1 MLERIKEYVKVKRR
15 SKRFVFSFV
24 VFMLLVITSI
34 SYAIFMISTD
44 KYRSSEMFISK
55 LMYGINIESTEESS
69 IVNGKQV
76 TVLGGETGVVKVTL
90 TSLNPVDSNYKLQY
104 KVIEGEG
111 EVYYSDKTNWLPYGT
126 ISKSDESVY
135 VKTIKVIIENTGEE
149 ELEIEIGASGG
160 YIYNSVSSVGL
171 ISGYEA
177 IEEEKETIVAI
188 GEGEVIT
195 EVIESDTGCETT
207 INGVCLYGGES
218 KKNYLQYPTSDNKEE
233 NIWRIMGTY
242 NIDGE
247 VIAKMISETST
258 TSTYENGATNLTS
271 FYNNLEDKEKYI
283 YETNK
288 FKCEGESL
296 TCRESERYTNIGL
309 INIEE
314 YNKVGG
320 INSYLGS
327 SRSYFSMTERE
338 NLVSNITSEGIEEV
352 GYNTSS
358 GLRGVVYV
366 KSEVKVKGSGT
377 SNDPYVFA
385 KEGDGDINLLAWT
398 LGGVAQS
405 GAFPQKGEGYIGESV
420 ECTNGSIAYW
430 DNILWSPI
438 FETINTP
445 TTCTVHFKEGTSLY
459 AKILLDNPNVSER
472 SNFNTAFK
480 TSNNGN
486 TIYKASG
493 QNDKDTYYFA
503 GEVTNNY
510 VEFGGYY
517 WRIVRIN
524 EDNSVRLIY
533 AGTSTGDTSAF
544 INTEQEYNSS
554 DANSAYVGYMYTAS
568 QQYGLNRNSSIKTVL
583 DNWYINNLSG
593 FDEYISKTAIY
604 CNDRTVGSGTWT
616 ATGSDFYYAAY
627 SRLVSGKS
635 PTYICGNENDR
646 FTVSTST
653 GNGKLTYPIGLITAD
668 EIAYAGGMYNT
679 NNSSYYIA
687 QNAKT
692 GAAWW
697 WTMSPFSWSYS
708 QAHVFSV
715 GGSTAAGALN
725 YSHVNITFGVRPVI
739 SLKACIQYSNG
750 NGTASDPYTVELPES
765 CANVEN

>member
-1 MLERIKEYVKVKRR
+1 MTIT
-15 SKRFVFSFV
+15 
-24 VFMLLVITSI
+24 ITSTNGGGELEKTPI
-34 SYAIFMISTD
+34 QSSSTPGNYD
-44 KYRSSEMFISK
+44 IIPGVTIAGNTTQEYTVTFE
-55 LMYGINIESTEESS
+55 YENSTEDQSADMGKTFSGS
-69 IVNGKQV
+69 I
-76 TVLGGETGVVKVTL
+76 
-90 TSLNPVDSNYKLQY
+90 
-104 KVIEGEG
+104 
-111 EVYYSDKTNWLPYGT
+111 
-126 ISKSDESVY
+126 
-135 VKTIKVIIENTGEE
+135 
-149 ELEIEIGASGG
+149 ELD
-160 YIYNSVSSVGL
+160 L
-171 ISGYEA
+171 L
-177 IEEEKETIVAI
+177 
-188 GEGEVIT
+188 
-195 EVIESDTGCETT
+195 ESDYRKKY
-207 INGVCLYGGES
+207 LYA
-218 KKNYLQYPTSDNKEE
+218 Q
-233 NIWRIMGTY
+233 I
-242 NIDGE
+242 
-247 VIAKMISETST
+247 
-258 TSTYENGATNLTS
+258 
-271 FYNNLEDKEKYI
+271 LEDNSNV
-283 YETNK
+283 ETR
-288 FKCEGESL
+288 
-296 TCRESERYTNIGL
+296 TD
-309 INIEE
+309 
-314 YNKVGG
+314 
-320 INSYLGS
+320 
-327 SRSYFSMTERE
+327 FS
-338 NLVSNITSEGIEEV
+338 
-352 GYNTSS
+352 
-358 GLRGVVYV
+358 
-366 KSEVKVKGSGT
+366 
-377 SNDPYVFA
+377 
-385 KEGDGDINLLAWT
+385 
-398 LGGVAQS
+398 VA
-405 GAFPQKGEGYIGESV
+405 F
-420 ECTNGSIAYW
+420 T
-430 DNILWSPI
+430 
-438 FETINTP
+438 
-445 TTCTVHFKEGTSLY
+445 
-459 AKILLDNPNVSER
+459 
-472 SNFNTAFK
+472 

-493 QNDKDTYYFA
+493 QDDKDTYYFA

-533 AGTSTGDTSAF
+533 AGTSTGGKSAF
-544 INTEQEYNSS
+544 INTGQKYNSS
-554 DANSAYVGYMYTAS
+554 YNNSAYVGYMYTAS
-568 QQYGLNRNSSIKTVL
+568 QQYGLNTNSSIKTVL